1 MQYAKKSRRG
11 SQRQQG
17 WPVRHN
23 QSGWRDVVPAAAH
36 LPATVKDALLPRGE
50 IAIFSSVEETI
61 KRSHFT
67 TIKRSHFKIIKRIHS
82 KIFNK
87 LIDKTLSNCL
97 LQKFG
102 ENPKWHFG
110 FSAINQN
117 KLFVRNN
124 HLTYSYSQKI

>member
-17 WPVRHN
+17 WFVRHN

-50 IAIFSSVEETI
+50 IGTILSSVRKN
-61 KRSHFT
+61 KRSHIININCLIN
-67 TIKRSHFKIIKRIHS
+67 TI
-82 KIFNK
+82 
-87 LIDKTLSNCL
+87 LSNPL

-102 ENPKWHFG
+102 ENPK
-110 FSAINQN
+110 
-117 KLFVRNN
+117 
-124 HLTYSYSQKI
+124 